1 MARRLDDAVGRLLL
15 RTAVVLH
22 RTVAGR
28 AATERL
34 QARRNAALRGAY
46 RRGVPV
52 EELAARLRLS
62 PGWVRQVL
70 AGRKTAEP
78 AAVEE
83 AA

>member
-1 MARRLDDAVGRLLL
+1 MARRLDDVVGRLLL
-15 RTAVVLH
+15 QAAVVLH

-34 QARRNAALRGAY
+34 QQRRNAALRAAH
-46 RRGVPV
+46 RRGIPV
-52 EELAARLRLS
+52 EELAARMRLS

-70 AGRKTAEP
+70 AGRKP
-78 AAVEE
+78 PAVEE

>member
-1 MARRLDDAVGRLLL
+1 MRRRWDDAVGWLLL

-28 AATERL
+28 AARERWR
-34 QARRNAALRGAY
+34 ARRDRALRLAY

-52 EELAARLRLS
+52 EELAGRLGLS
-62 PGWVRQVL
+62 AGWIRQVL
-70 AGRKTAEP
+70 AGRKPAEP
-78 AAVEE
+78 VVVEE